1 MSWGIGVGGRTR
13 SYRLGWLAGG
23 EMERLVCSLNETARD
38 GRGIAISRSSSTV
51 ACTGDL
57 RMLGRVER
65 PSWPTRLVGL
75 EGISVIAG
83 GALDV
88 VCIFYV

>member
-1 MSWGIGVGGRTR
+1 
-13 SYRLGWLAGG
+13 
-23 EMERLVCSLNETARD
+23 MERLVCSLNETARD

-65 PSWPTRLVGL
+65 PSWPTRLAGV
-75 EGISVIAG
+75 EEISVIAG
-83 GALDV
+83 CVLDL
-88 VCIFYV
+88 VCMFYA